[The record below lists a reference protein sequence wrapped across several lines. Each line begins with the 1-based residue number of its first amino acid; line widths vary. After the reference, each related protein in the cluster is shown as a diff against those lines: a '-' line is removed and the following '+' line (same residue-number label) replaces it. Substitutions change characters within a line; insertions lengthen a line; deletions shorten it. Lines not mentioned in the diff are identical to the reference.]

1 MAVKFASS
9 SRRNGVQDLFHR
21 RSSGGGGSVS
31 SRKSSISSSKRSSN
45 KSSKRGRQASNR
57 SRSRTRSRSR
67 SRTRSNSKQRQ
78 RLRNDENDITNNL
91 IVNKSFE
98 QKLTQDV
105 ESISAQHKQR
115 SHPSSSKSNTK
126 QHRRR
131 HTADS
136 TTTKS
141 TKSSSTAPTYCHD
154 GIDLL
159 FSDVISPL
167 SGAIC
172 TFLTTC
178 LCDDNLIDCAGDDKD
193 DRHLYR
199 VSSPRVN
206 SQIVNRRI
214 PQRSSRDEKILVG
227 SRRRVSPTVN
237 GVVLKQEEY
246 NVLPQ
251 PTEGAAVV
259 VEEEEV
265 IMYY

>member
-1 MAVKFASS
+1 MAVKLTS
-9 SRRNGVQDLFHR
+9 SRKGGVQDLFHR

-31 SRKSSISSSKRSSN
+31 SRRSRSSISSSKRSSD
-45 KSSKRGRQASNR
+45 KSSRRGRQSSNR
-57 SRSRTRSRSR
+57 SRRSRSRSR
-67 SRTRSNSKQRQ
+67 SRTRISSKQRQ
-78 RLRNDENDITNNL
+78 RRHRDENDNTNL

-105 ESISAQHKQR
+105 ESMSASQQR
-115 SHPSSSKSNTK
+115 HLNSRRTNTNTSK

-178 LCDDNLIDCAGDDKD
+178 LCDDALIDNAGDNRD
-193 DRHLYR
+193 DRHLHR

-206 SQIVNRRI
+206 RQMVNRRI
-214 PQRSSRDEKILVG
+214 PQRSRRDEKMLG
-227 SRRRVSPTVN
+227 SGSERRVSPTVN

-246 NVLPQ
+246 NVLQ
-251 PTEGAAVV
+251 PIEGAAVV